1 MSYLLD
7 KDDKTITQDAWDTVR
22 YYEELNTTNFP
33 IIEPNVIRKLR
44 QRKMMAK
51 NLVYSS
57 IERIEN
63 LLYNDGDYLM

>member
-51 NLVYSS
+51 NLVYSLS
-57 IERIEN
+57 
-63 LLYNDGDYLM
+63 NDTLEIVTPQHRKD